1 MGLLREKFKR
11 RKKVF
16 GLKTVQEAAC
26 GGQQITS
33 GLKVSFHNTPFF
45 IEPFFNTL

>member
-16 GLKTVQEAAC
+16 GLKTVQEAAVE
-26 GGQQITS
+26 GNKLPQ
-33 GLKVSFHNTPFF
+33 V
-45 IEPFFNTL
+45 